1 MIEELGLLLS
11 PDPCLGHLPNAR
23 LCLQLS
29 APCQPR
35 SPDNL
40 VLLGLWCDSSA
51 GVRPAGRAEAFP
63 QPVAFRGLAPAGS
76 KGQGR
81 DSAGPGGGNE
91 KSVRVCCWG
100 ERRERDRGTT
110 QSLRDRETHTHAYT
124 RVHTRTHMHTHDAHA
139 HRTEDRDG
147 KRERQ
152 VGRARKRV
160 GTSGRD
166 EETAETETQ
175 ERRGQKSRG
184 RRRGTWV
191 RRGAEAQAQE
201 RALACRVTRGEALPL
216 SRASFP
222 PVQIRGRKFL
232 LRRRK
237 LRPQEGRG
245 LSQGLSAVQGT
256 SRELRTGPEWGRWR

>member
-35 SPDNL
+35 SPHNL
-40 VLLGLWCDSSA
+40 VSLGLWCDSSA

-81 DSAGPGGGNE
+81 DSAGPGGGKE

-110 QSLRDRETHTHAYT
+110 QSLRDRETHTCIYT
-124 RVHTRTHMHTHDAHA
+124 RAHTYTHAHTTHTH
-139 HRTEDRDG
+139 TER
-147 KRERQ
+147 KTEMERERD
-152 VGRARKRV
+152 RW
-160 GTSGRD
+160 
-166 EETAETETQ
+166 E
-175 ERRGQKSRG
+175 
-184 RRRGTWV
+184 
-191 RRGAEAQAQE
+191 
-201 RALACRVTRGEALPL
+201 
-216 SRASFP
+216 
-222 PVQIRGRKFL
+222 
-232 LRRRK
+232 
-237 LRPQEGRG
+237 
-245 LSQGLSAVQGT
+245 
-256 SRELRTGPEWGRWR
+256 GPEKG

>member
-51 GVRPAGRAEAFP
+51 GVRPAGRPEAFA

-81 DSAGPGGGNE
+81 DSAGPGGGKE

-124 RVHTRTHMHTHDAHA
+124 RVHTRTHMHTR
-139 HRTEDRDG
+139 RTRTQNGRPRWKERETGG
-147 KRERQ
+147 K
-152 VGRARKRV
+152 
-160 GTSGRD
+160 
-166 EETAETETQ
+166 
-175 ERRGQKSRG
+175 GQKKG
-184 RRRGTWV
+184 RH
-191 RRGAEAQAQE
+191 
-201 RALACRVTRGEALPL
+201 
-216 SRASFP
+216 
-222 PVQIRGRKFL
+222 
-232 LRRRK
+232 
-237 LRPQEGRG
+237 
-245 LSQGLSAVQGT
+245 
-256 SRELRTGPEWGRWR
+256 